1 MKKYEVL
8 AERLSVVCRKGSV
21 VIVDDRQYELA
32 RAYLKPVEEEAVN
45 EEKTVK
51 KSRKK

>member
-1 MKKYEVL
+1 MKKCEVL
-8 AERLSVVCRKGSV
+8 ADRLSVVCHKGSV

-32 RAYLKPVEEEAVN
+32 RAYLKPVEEAV